1 MAPKS
6 VKVKPAK
13 AITTKK
19 TTTKQKTS
27 TGTKKA
33 PTKTKN
39 NEENMLPGPKKMSD
53 AEKEETRKQV
63 HASIEERLKN
73 GTFFPKSK

>member
-13 AITTKK
+13 ATTTKK
-19 TTTKQKTS
+19 TTTKP

-33 PTKTKN
+33 PTKKS
-39 NEENMLPGPKKMSD
+39 NEESSKPAPKMTD
-53 AEKEETRKQV
+53 LEKEEMRKQI
-63 HASIEERLKN
+63 HQSIEERLKN
-73 GTFFPKSK
+73 GTFFPKAK